1 MNIQEKL
8 KVALNLQDLCM
19 ARLYM
24 LMYSNFDKVIIS
36 TY

>member
-8 KVALNLQDLCM
+8 KVALNLQDLWM